1 MSLPVVNISVN
12 TARRRHAI
20 LLNVS
25 DLPSDDLSREI
36 DRLWARV
43 GSTSSES
50 TLSSPSV
57 NLVGSGGDVAWETV
71 SLLKRQHRLSEA
83 NWRQTM
89 EASEETL
96 RLLRARLQAAEAE
109 LSELRGRSESDGE
122 RLMIETLDARQKI
135 EAAQKAIALAEA
147 RHTEERRVLEA
158 AMQNLR
164 ERLAAETSRARTAE
178 QAAKCSGNWTDN
190 C

>member
-50 TLSSPSV
+50 TLSSPSERERSI
-57 NLVGSGGDVAWETV
+57 LWRLLAGWTATEVAAELGLTV
-71 SLLKRQHRLSEA
+71 SRVSQ
-83 NWRQTM
+83 
-89 EASEETL
+89 
-96 RLLRARLQAAEAE
+96 LLRE
-109 LSELRGRSESDGE
+109 LGRRQDRSDG
-122 RLMIETLDARQKI
+122 
-135 EAAQKAIALAEA
+135 
-147 RHTEERRVLEA
+147 
-158 AMQNLR
+158 
-164 ERLAAETSRARTAE
+164 
-178 QAAKCSGNWTDN
+178 
-190 C
+190 